1 VDMRVGAL
9 VGVLVR
15 VDVDVA
21 GHRHAAGTSYPA

>member
-1 VDMRVGAL
+1 MVDVR
-9 VGVLVR
+9 VGVLVG